1 MTENDSLDRAFE
13 FYLENQSELVEK
25 FDGKFIVIK
34 DDEIVGVYDNE
45 IDAVTASTTKYPK
58 GSFLV
63 QHVTQGND
71 EYTEVFHS
79 RVAFN

>member
-1 MTENDSLDRAFE
+1 MNDDSKLDSAFE
-13 FYLENQSELVEK
+13 FYLENQSKFVEQY
-25 FDGKFIVIK
+25 DGKFIVIK
-34 DDEIVGVYDNE
+34 DDEVVGVYEDE
-45 IDAVTASTTKYPK
+45 IDAVIESEKTYPK

-63 QHVTQGND
+63 QHVSQGKD